1 MKQEFEAYLRSQRPA
16 MDVEE
21 PDDHL
26 IWDGISRELE
36 NKKHGGFRN
45 FWKAAAVIILMVS
58 LTYVFYNEFYRQQP
72 QNIYNITLS
81 DIKPEYADK
90 VSGYRA
96 AFEQKMAE
104 VNQQNTGG
112 IEKLDFFFR
121 ELNSLDTM
129 YRQYQEDYHNY
140 GYDERLVKAML
151 DYYEKRVRVLD
162 RMLMEIQ
169 KHKDYEK
176 RKEIQ
181 TEI

>member
-1 MKQEFEAYLRSQRPA
+1 MKQKFEAYLRSQRPE
-16 MDVEE
+16 MDVED

-36 NKKHGGFRN
+36 EKRPTRFIN
-45 FWKAAAVIILMVS
+45 FWKVAAMIILLVS
-58 LTYVFYNEFYRQQP
+58 LTYVFYNEFIRQQP

-81 DIKPEYADK
+81 DIEPEYAGK
-90 VSGYRA
+90 ISNYRA
-96 AFEQKMAE
+96 SFEQKMEE
-104 VNQQNTGG
+104 VNQQNTG
-112 IEKLDFFFR
+112 ELDKLDFFFQ
-121 ELNSLDTM
+121 ELNGLDTM
-129 YRQYQEDYHNY
+129 YRHYQEDYHNY

-151 DYYEKRVRVLD
+151 DYYEKRVRILD